1 MRDIHRYALQNEL
14 FLKTKWV
21 ELNQIE
27 SVYSEE
33 KFLMGKGH
41 DVYYHCSITC
51 SSCPSPRWS
60 LSELVLRVRCHHWL
74 GLYFSTYGND
84 VNAVICY
91 HFFIYWFIYFI
102 GYYTCW
108 YEIFQ
113 ASVPVCLN
121 ASADSQ
127 FSLLGHKIHVDNIS
141 FVCHGPDEW
150 SSLCILMWTR
160 SKSTWG
166 KKGTQMRA
174 HNATLLTKCQHYFL
188 ACVDMNHK

>member
-1 MRDIHRYALQNEL
+1 MCVYIHLKMRDIHRYALQNEL

-33 KFLMGKGH
+33 KFLMGNGH

-102 GYYTCW
+102 GYYTC
-108 YEIFQ
+108 
-113 ASVPVCLN
+113 
-121 ASADSQ
+121 
-127 FSLLGHKIHVDNIS
+127 
-141 FVCHGPDEW
+141 
-150 SSLCILMWTR
+150 
-160 SKSTWG
+160 
-166 KKGTQMRA
+166 
-174 HNATLLTKCQHYFL
+174 
-188 ACVDMNHK
+188 

>member
-1 MRDIHRYALQNEL
+1 MCIIIAPSHVRHAPAPGGVFLNL
-14 FLKTKWV
+14 FL
-21 ELNQIE
+21 E
-27 SVYSEE
+27 SGVIIGWACISVRMGMMSMLSFATFFYLLVY
-33 KFLMGKGH
+33 
-41 DVYYHCSITC
+41 
-51 SSCPSPRWS
+51 W
-60 LSELVLRVRCHHWL
+60 
-74 GLYFSTYGND
+74 
-84 VNAVICY
+84 
-91 HFFIYWFIYFI
+91 
-102 GYYTCW
+102 YYTCW

-150 SSLCILMWTR
+150 SSLCILIWTR

-188 ACVDMNHK
+188 AWVDMNRK